1 MRELIIRRMR
11 LEDLHPAPW
20 NPRKPLDP
28 STPMWEHLKDSIED
42 FGMVEP
48 IVWNERTGNMVS
60 GHRRYDAL
68 LAQGE
73 EETDVSVVD
82 LSEHDEMVLGILLNK
97 AKGRWDPEKLIPLL
111 EELKAAGLM
120 EKAGFEEWELE
131 ALQTTYDHI
140 NDLLEEDFAER
151 DRELTSFTMTF
162 TLPKSFQEAWE
173 QYEESHPDAKAEL
186 TLAIVN
192 RARGVN

>member
-1 MRELIIRRMR
+1 MRELVIRRMR

-28 STPMWEHLKDSIED
+28 STPMWEHLKDSIDD
-42 FGMVEP
+42 FEMVEP
-48 IVWNERTGNMVS
+48 IVWNERTGHIVS
-60 GHRRYDAL
+60 GHRRYDIL
-68 LAQGE
+68 LANGE

-82 LSEHDEMVLGILLNK
+82 ESEHDEMVLGILLNK

-162 TLPKSFQEAWE
+162 TLPESFREAWE
-173 QYEESHPDAKAEL
+173 KYEEAHEDAKAEL

-192 RARGVN
+192 RARGVS